1 MIGSRRHT
9 TWQCCAPL
17 RRCRRNG
24 AAETEW
30 VVLVMVYMVA
40 QKAIQ
45 VGRNYFFFFG
55 TVFALINVKVMN
67 FIRFVRVKFA
77 QRAFII
83 IFVLVRAP
91 SAKWDLVLGT
101 AWCFRCWLPSCR
113 VFTFFRDLIDVHN
126 VICSHQAEWAME
138 LEGHLLGGRN
148 NNAGRDSVRPC
159 DKEHK

>member
-45 VGRNYFFFFG
+45 VGRNYFFFG
-55 TVFALINVKVMN
+55 TVFALINVKVMH
-67 FIRFVRVKFA
+67 FIRFVRVKFT
-77 QRAFII
+77 QKGINYI
-83 IFVLVRAP
+83 CAP
-91 SAKWDLVLGT
+91 SARWDWVLWT
-101 AWCFRCWLPSCR
+101 AWCCRFWLPSCR
-113 VFTFFRDLIDVHN
+113 VFTFFCDLIDVHN
-126 VICSHQAEWAME
+126 VIRSHQAEWAMD
-138 LEGHLLGGRN
+138 GHLLGGRYTRN